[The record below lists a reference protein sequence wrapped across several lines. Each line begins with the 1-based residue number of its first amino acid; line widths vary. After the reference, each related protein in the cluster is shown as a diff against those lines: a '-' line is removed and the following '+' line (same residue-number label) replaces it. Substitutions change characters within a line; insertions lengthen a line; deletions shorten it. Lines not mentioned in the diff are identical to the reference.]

1 MKKKLFQIGFILL
14 LAILVSTGINFSLKK
29 NQSNFSLGVANIEAL
44 ATGEIDVN
52 IDFSFKEANYFYCR
66 CRDLDGGSA
75 RCTGANALSLRRNC
89 YKCKNTGLYYSENLT
104 MALLSIDS
112 GKVEKL
118 ICNYPLIYQKQKNLV
133 NFKFSLFDTYEKR
146 FLYSYEADSLIYCMN
161 LGDTTITSFGI
172 AGKDMNQNYKQYF
185 TLNDASHNF
194 SKDRNKFGYY
204 HSIVIDPH
212 HDLVFRT
219 YRKGEHSPYDGLQVY
234 QQNCLIAD
242 YQTPKNFTFLGYI
255 SPWFYASGPLDYDNE
270 QMIIYRFNLNDL

>member
-1 MKKKLFQIGFILL
+1 MKNSPSIEDSGLYEVEYTKNRLRQWGENYLLFP
-14 LAILVSTGINFSLKK
+14 VSSDTKYIN
-29 NQSNFSLGVANIEAL
+29 GYE
-44 ATGEIDVN
+44 G
-52 IDFSFKEANYFYCR
+52 
-66 CRDLDGGSA
+66 
-75 RCTGANALSLRRNC
+75 
-89 YKCKNTGLYYSENLT
+89 KNTGLYYSENLT